1 MFKVFS
7 TYCEPCGLKVKLLT
21 GGDSVVGEDG
31 LVKKCG
37 NGTVLQLWDILVV
50 TPGRLTHTIRSC
62 PSLDLSHLRY
72 LVIDEADRMMENIAQ
87 VCGVTLHV
95 FLSSVLF
102 LSFNLGLAEFVGE
115 RSVHSRPPK
124 TIALLDGGQH
134 DGLGEPS
141 SAETALLRHPQPR
154 PGAA

>member
-1 MFKVFS
+1 MFC

-21 GGDSVVGEDG
+21 GGDSVVGEEG

-37 NGTVLQLWDILVV
+37 SSVLQLWDVLVV

-102 LSFNLGLAEFVGE
+102 FIIQFRTGCMHWKWLCTLEVDQDPL
-115 RSVHSRPPK
+115 P
-124 TIALLDGGQH
+124 T
-134 DGLGEPS
+134 
-141 SAETALLRHPQPR
+141 
-154 PGAA
+154 

>member
-1 MFKVFS
+1 MFC

-21 GGDSVVGEDG
+21 GGDSVVGEEG

-37 NGTVLQLWDILVV
+37 SSVLQLWDVLVV

-102 LSFNLGLAEFVGE
+102 LSFNLGLAACIGDGC
-115 RSVHSRPPK
+115 VHSRSTK
-124 TIALLDGGQH
+124 TLSLLDGRQH
-134 DGLGEPS
+134 EGRSHPPAS
-141 SAETALLRHPQPR
+141 KVALFCHPQS
-154 PGAA
+154 

>member
-1 MFKVFS
+1 MNSQVFKVFS

-37 NGTVLQLWDILVV
+37 NGAVLQLWDILVV

-87 VCGVTLHV
+87 V
-95 FLSSVLF
+95 
-102 LSFNLGLAEFVGE
+102 
-115 RSVHSRPPK
+115 
-124 TIALLDGGQH
+124 
-134 DGLGEPS
+134 
-141 SAETALLRHPQPR
+141 
-154 PGAA
+154 

>member
-1 MFKVFS
+1 MFS

-21 GGDSVVGEDG
+21 GGDTVVGEEG

-37 NGTVLQLWDILVV
+37 SSVLQLLDILVV

-87 VCGVTLHV
+87 VLMVY
-95 FLSSVLF
+95 FFFFNSLF
-102 LSFNLGLAEFVGE
+102 KAFNILGLAECIRDV
-115 RSVHSRPPK
+115 SVHQRSTK
-124 TIALLDGGQH
+124 TLTILDSCQH
-134 DGLGEPS
+134 ERRGDPS
-141 SAETALLRHPQPR
+141 SAETPLLSHP
-154 PGAA
+154 

>member
-1 MFKVFS
+1 MYKVFS

-21 GGDSVVGEDG
+21 GGDTVVGEEG

-37 NGTVLQLWDILVV
+37 SSVLQLWDILVV

-87 VCGVTLHV
+87 VLVGGVILFVQSIQSFRTGFMPWRWQCTPEVDQGPLH
-95 FLSSVLF
+95 
-102 LSFNLGLAEFVGE
+102 
-115 RSVHSRPPK
+115 
-124 TIALLDGGQH
+124 T
-134 DGLGEPS
+134 
-141 SAETALLRHPQPR
+141 
-154 PGAA
+154 